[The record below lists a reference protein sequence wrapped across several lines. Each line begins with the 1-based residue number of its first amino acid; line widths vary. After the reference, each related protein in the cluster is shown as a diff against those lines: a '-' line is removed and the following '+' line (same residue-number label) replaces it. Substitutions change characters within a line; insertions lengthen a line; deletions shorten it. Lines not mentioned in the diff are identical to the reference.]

1 MSHVYMDCMM
11 AEQTTCSLKWL
22 QPVALN
28 DYSMQRALNIDLYV
42 DSDDK
47 AIKVT

>member
-1 MSHVYMDCMM
+1 MYTWTVWWQSKGYMSV
-11 AEQTTCSLKWL
+11 
-22 QPVALN
+22 QPVTLN